1 MLRRSW
7 VRSECSC
14 IHNHLTNCTYVYI
27 FLFQV
32 VMMKFSIIFC
42 HLLVSLKAINFRFL
56 PCDVDAN
63 VTKVDC
69 HDRSLDRVIYIKDD
83 RVLSLNLSLNRIRK
97 VADNTFSGVPN
108 LLTLDMTRNGNPYSP
123 ELDIHH
129 CAFKVLPKLQHLFL
143 SHNRLRHIPWLPES
157 LRQLNLEGNRIF
169 HIENPFET
177 PHLEKLFLGYN
188 CYYLNPCYEPFY
200 IAENA
205 FEHLT
210 RLRVLDLAF
219 DNLTAVPHGLPRS
232 LERLNLKENR
242 LTEIP
247 DRAFVN
253 LTKLSTLNLEWN
265 CQRCDHAAQP
275 CFPCPY
281 NNPLKLHPQ
290 SFFSENSSIGFLSLR
305 GNSIKTFPKGIFK
318 PLKKLGRLDLSDNR
332 LAFAI
337 QNASFFGEL
346 THLNWISLIYNYE
359 PERIFTEFH
368 LSTHI
373 GKMVNLQYLLLTGNF
388 FKSLSTQSLEVLS
401 RLKKLHTLELRMNF
415 MYKFDF
421 QSLKRFPSLQRIILT
436 QNMLTFNECPSRGLF
451 MGQWEAISERQTI
464 FSSRFQT
471 GILGG
476 RHISTEDKART
487 SWPSNTLDIEPF
499 ALSVLYKKLCNE
511 GFTLDLS
518 QNDILFLTNKTFAG
532 LENVTCLDLSLNY
545 MSQTLS
551 KGDFSGLTKLVALNM
566 SHNRIDLFYD
576 HAFSELNKTLK
587 LLDLSNNDFHFN
599 MRGMFHSLS
608 FIHNLQN
615 LEVLSLANN
624 NIQMRIDHQL
634 NSSSLRTLYFN
645 GNRLDNMWK
654 AKHKYTLFFQN
665 LTNLNHL
672 DISNNQLRSISD
684 DILTNLPKSLQSLV
698 ISYNQLAF
706 FPWANI
712 TALSN
717 LTLLDLS
724 HNVLDFFPSTILK
737 FDSNLKCLYLNN
749 NRFHSFPESVLIK
762 LKSLQVLH
770 LDHNQIKKIHFKFTP
785 KPSSNETALKEL
797 TLHTNPFRCDCDTAW
812 FSVFLATTSIHVP
825 FLTTSVL
832 CAYPESQI
840 GKSIL
845 LIDQHSCQ
853 EIYGSLAFFVN
864 FCVVILLTTLPL
876 LKHLYGWDLWYC
888 LQVLWAG
895 QKGYSQ
901 LPGSDCHYHAFV
913 VFDTGNPAV
922 RDWVYNEL
930 VVHLE
935 DRHRRF
941 NLCLEE
947 RDWVPGL
954 SCIENLHNAVYKSVK
969 TVFVLSS
976 GKALNGV
983 IRQAF
988 YMVQQRL
995 LDEKADVAV
1004 LVLLEEMYTKLKY
1017 LQLRKRLCGKSVL
1030 TWPKNP
1036 LAQPLFWN
1044 QENTDSV

>member
-1 MLRRSW
+1 MGQHTG
-7 VRSECSC
+7 V
-14 IHNHLTNCTYVYI
+14 
-27 FLFQV
+27 F
-32 VMMKFSIIFC
+32 MKIIVFC
-42 HLLVSLKAINFRFL
+42 HLMVSLKAINLMFL

-69 HDRSLDRVIYIKDD
+69 HDRSLDRVIYIKEAS
-83 RVLSLNLSLNRIRK
+83 VLFLNLSLNRIRK
-97 VADNTFSGVPN
+97 VADNTFTGVPN
-108 LLTLDMTRNGNPYSP
+108 LLTLDMTRNVNPYSP
-123 ELDIHH
+123 EVDIHH
-129 CAFKVLPKLQHLFL
+129 YAFKVLPKLQRLFL
-143 SHNRLRHIPWLPES
+143 SENRLRHIPWLPES
-157 LRQLNLEGNRIF
+157 LRELHLEGNRIF
-169 HIENPFET
+169 HIENPFKT
-177 PHLEKLFLGYN
+177 PHLEKLFLSNN
-188 CYYLNPCYEPFY
+188 CYYLNPCHEPFY
-200 IAENA
+200 ISENA
-205 FEHLT
+205 FEQLT

-219 DNLTAVPHGLPRS
+219 DNLTAIPQGLPQS

-247 DRAFVN
+247 ERAFVN
-253 LTKLSTLNLEWN
+253 LVKLQYLNLEWN

-275 CFPCPY
+275 CFPCPH
-281 NNPLKLHPQ
+281 NSSLQLHPQ
-290 SFFSENSSIGFLSLR
+290 SFFSENNSIGFLSLR
-305 GNSIKTFPKGIFK
+305 GNSIKTFPPGIFK

-346 THLNWISLIYNYE
+346 THLNWISLIYNFE
-359 PERIFTEFH
+359 PVTIFDSFT

-373 GKMVNLQYLLLTGNF
+373 GKMINLRYLLLSGNF
-388 FKSLSTQSLEVLS
+388 FKSLSAQSLDVLS

-415 MYKFDF
+415 INQFDF
-421 QSLKRFPSLQRIILT
+421 QSLKRFPSLQNIILS
-436 QNMLTFNECPSRGLF
+436 QNMLTFHECPSRGQF
-451 MGQWEAISERQTI
+451 MGQSEVMSERQTI
-464 FSSRFQT
+464 FSSRSPT
-471 GILGG
+471 PREVLVYPHS
-476 RHISTEDKART
+476 RLEVDARKPC
-487 SWPSNTLDIEPF
+487 SMEPF
-499 ALSVLYKKLCNE
+499 ALSVLYNKQCH
-511 GFTLDLS
+511 GGVTLDLS
-518 QNDILFLTNKTFAG
+518 QNDILFIRNDIFAG

-551 KGDFSGLTKLVALNM
+551 KGDFSGLTNLVALNM

-599 MRGMFHSLS
+599 MRGMFHKLG

-634 NSSSLRTLYFN
+634 KSSSLRTLYFN
-645 GNRLDNMWK
+645 GNRLDYMWK
-654 AKHKYTLFFQN
+654 TKEKYGLFFQK
-665 LTNLNHL
+665 LTNLTFL
-672 DISNNQLRSISD
+672 DISYNRLKEISD
-684 DILTNLPKSLQSLV
+684 DVFTNLPKSLQYLV
-698 ISYNQLAF
+698 ISHNQLTF
-706 FPWANI
+706 FCWANI

-724 HNVLDFFPSTILK
+724 YNALDFVPSTILK
-737 FDSNLKCLYLNN
+737 LNTNLKCLYLNN
-749 NRFHSFPESVLIK
+749 NQFHSLPESVLIQ
-762 LKSLQVLH
+762 LKALQVLH
-770 LDHNQIKKIHFKFTP
+770 LDHNQIKEIHFKFTP
-785 KPSSNETALKEL
+785 KHSLNIVALKEL
-797 TLHTNPFRCDCDTAW
+797 TLHTNPFICDCNTAW

-840 GKSIL
+840 DKSIL
-845 LIDQHSCQ
+845 SIDKHSCQ

-864 FCVVILLTTLPL
+864 FCLVILLTALPL

-901 LPGSDCHYHAFV
+901 LPGSDYHYHAFV

-922 RDWVYNEL
+922 RDWMYNEL

-1004 LVLLEEMYTKLKY
+1004 LVLLEEMYPKLKY

-1044 QENTDSV
+1044 QLRMALSSDNLKLYDQNMSEGFNM